1 VQRAPLSSGG
11 FVLVVTMLSGTI
23 TTDVAP
29 ISVSSSEPVD
39 PPHQTAEQWN
49 TAAWVE
55 QSTYPSAPSK
65 GTTYVYGHACH
76 YHVCSF
82 TNLKDADVGDQVR
95 VTTAVRASTYT
106 IERIGLSSKSANSL
120 PSWASDSTVPNRIVL
135 VTCAYE
141 QADTSTDNIVV
152 VARLNR

>member
-1 VQRAPLSSGG
+1 MR
-11 FVLVVTMLSGTI
+11 SGTI

-29 ISVSSSEPVD
+29 ISVASHEPVD
-39 PPHQTAEQWN
+39 PPHDTAEQWN

-55 QSTYPSAPSK
+55 QSTNPSTPGE

-76 YHVCSF
+76 HHVCSF

-120 PSWASDSTVPNRIVL
+120 PSWAAESTVPNRIVL

-141 QADTSTDNIVV
+141 QGDTSTDNIVV

>member
-1 VQRAPLSSGG
+1 
-11 FVLVVTMLSGTI
+11 
-23 TTDVAP
+23 
-29 ISVSSSEPVD
+29 
-39 PPHQTAEQWN
+39 
-49 TAAWVE
+49 
-55 QSTYPSAPSK
+55 
-65 GTTYVYGHACH
+65 
-76 YHVCSF
+76 VCSF

-120 PSWASDSTVPNRIVL
+120 PSWAADSTVPNRIVL

-141 QADTSTDNIVV
+141 QGDTSTDNIVV